1 MLKPIKRLIANSPL
15 LKITS
20 FNSLSVVLRL
30 ITSLIISKLTAVL
43 FGAQGMALI
52 GNLKN
57 ALSILQNFSTGGL
70 NKAVIK
76 YSSEYK
82 DESTPYKVFISTLL
96 WLFVGLSILIFC
108 VVFFNSK
115 ALAEYVFDDK
125 NYDYVFKWMAVLL
138 PLFALNTY
146 MIAILQGLEEFK
158 KVIKINIFSHFL
170 NVFVFAIAVF
180 QFGLSGALMAIVVV
194 PSASLGICFL
204 LARKHLR
211 LGRYFDFNI
220 FSSQQLKYFGQYAF
234 MTLISA
240 VTFPLVYLGIR
251 QGITDEIGIDAAG
264 YWEANFR
271 LSAFYLVFIQSLLN
285 LYILPKF
292 VQAKSGKAFR
302 SIVFE
307 FYKQV
312 LPFFGLGL
320 IILFLLRKYLVL
332 LVLSEDFLEVTTIL
346 GWQMVADFFRV
357 LALVM
362 VIQFHAK
369 KMVWHY
375 ILTDLFLALGL
386 YFSAIIGLKY
396 LELSGVVIGH
406 VITYV
411 VYFFIILIIFRKSIF
426 EVKLD

>member
-1 MLKPIKRLIANSPL
+1 MLKSIKKLIANSPL
-15 LKITS
+15 LQITS
-20 FNSLSVVLRL
+20 FNSLSVVFRL
-30 ITSLIISKLTAVL
+30 ATSLIISKLTAIL
-43 FGAQGMALI
+43 FGAQGMAII

-76 YSSEYK
+76 YSSEHKEETEHYK
-82 DESTPYKVFISTLL
+82 IFISTLL
-96 WLFVGLSILIFC
+96 WVFIGLSII
-108 VVFFNSK
+108 VFFGIFLNSK
-115 ALAEYVFDDK
+115 SLALYVFDDIS
-125 NYDYVFKWMAVLL
+125 YGYVFKWMAILL
-138 PLFALNTY
+138 PLYALNTY
-146 MIAILQGLEEFK
+146 MIAILQGLEQFK
-158 KVIKINIFSHFL
+158 KVIKINIYTHFL
-170 NVFVFAIAVF
+170 NVLVFAIAVF
-180 QFGLSGALMAIVVV
+180 QFGLSGALMAIVIV

-211 LGRYFDFNI
+211 LGQYFDYTI
-220 FSSQQLKYFGQYAF
+220 FSNQQLKYFGQYAF
-234 MTLISA
+234 MSLISA

-251 QGITDEIGIDAAG
+251 QGIADEIDIDAAG

-271 LSAFYLVFIQSLLN
+271 LSTFYLVFIQSLLN

-292 VQAKSGKAFR
+292 VQAKSRLEFR
-302 SIVFE
+302 GIVLE

-320 IILFLLRKYLVL
+320 IVLFLLRRYLVL
-332 LVLSEDFLEVTTIL
+332 LVFSEDFLEVTSIL
-346 GWQMVADFFRV
+346 GWQMIADFFRV

-375 ILTDLFLALGL
+375 ILTDLFLALAL

-396 LELSGVVIGH
+396 LDLSGVVIGH

-411 VYFFIILIIFRKSIF
+411 LYFFVILAIFRKSIF
-426 EVKLD
+426 R